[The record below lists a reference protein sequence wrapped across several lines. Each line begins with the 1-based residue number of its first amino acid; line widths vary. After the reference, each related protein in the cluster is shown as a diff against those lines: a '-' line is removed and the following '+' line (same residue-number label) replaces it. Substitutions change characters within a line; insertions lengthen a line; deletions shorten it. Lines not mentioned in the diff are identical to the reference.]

1 MKKIVLNDTNIII
14 DLMSVDIFDS
24 LFHLPWEAHITDMVR
39 RELKREQQF
48 ELAEKAIER
57 GCLLVDIFTGEE
69 VEEINERYE
78 RIQERTNLSPCDCSV
93 WYASEKRGYTVLTGD
108 KKLRNVIEECGIEVH
123 GILYVIEEMQNAN
136 LLSPLDVVDILDRL
150 QNSKS
155 RLPQNAIDAL
165 KIKMKEYIKNENNR

>member
-1 MKKIVLNDTNIII
+1 M
-14 DLMSVDIFDS
+14 
-24 LFHLPWEAHITDMVR
+24 
-39 RELKREQQF
+39 
-48 ELAEKAIER
+48 
-57 GCLLVDIFTGEE
+57 
-69 VEEINERYE
+69 
-78 RIQERTNLSPCDCSV
+78 
-93 WYASEKRGYTVLTGD
+93 LTGD

>member
-14 DLMSVDIFDS
+14 DLMSINMFDS
-24 LFHLPWEAHITDMVR
+24 LIRLPWEVHITDMVKT
-39 RELKREQQF
+39 ELEHEDQIVM
-48 ELAEKAIER
+48 AEKAIER
-57 GCLLVDIFTGEE
+57 GCLLVDSFSGEE
-69 VEEINERYE
+69 VGEIHERHE
-78 RIQERTNLSPCDCSV
+78 FIQKTTNLSICDCSV
-93 WYASEKRGYTVLTGD
+93 WYASEKHHYTVLTGD
-108 KKLRNVIEECGIEVH
+108 KKLRNVVEKYGIEVH

-136 LLSPLDVVDILDRL
+136 LLSPSDVVDILDRL